1 MTLAPDTVD
10 SPDQCCEGIVKVLP
24 KNKYSKLTEQTRRST
39 NRGRGEAGREERR
52 KGAKGVALKGKEK
65 EKKNNLLLGKA

>member
-1 MTLAPDTVD
+1 M
-10 SPDQCCEGIVKVLP
+10 LP